1 MSSKI
6 KLSIL
11 TPMEKFFDGEVSEL
25 NTSTMTGDIGILPN
39 HSPFVGLLKPAVTK
53 LKLEDGSEK
62 SLFTSTG
69 VLKVTKEEIQ
79 IIVDDAEWPEDI
91 DVERA
96 EKAKERAEERL
107 HKSNPKTDMKRA
119 EIALQRALARIRTK
133 GM

>member
-11 TPMEKFFDGEVSEL
+11 APMEKFYEGDVSEI
-25 NTSTMTGDIGILPN
+25 NTSTMTGDIGILPQ
-39 HSPFVGLLKPAVTK
+39 HSSFIGLLKPTVTK

-69 VLKVTKEEIQ
+69 ILKVTKEEIQ
-79 IIVDDAEWPEDI
+79 LIVDDAEWPEEI

-96 EKAKERAEERL
+96 ERAKERAEERL
-107 HKSNPKTDMKRA
+107 HKRDPKTDAKRA
-119 EIALQRALARIRTK
+119 EIALQRALARIKTK

>member
-6 KLSIL
+6 KLNIL
-11 TPMEKFFDGEVSEL
+11 TPMEKFYEGDVSEV
-25 NTSTMTGDIGILPN
+25 NTSTTSGGIGILPQ
-39 HSPFVGLLKPAVTK
+39 HSPFIGLLIPTVTK
-53 LKLEDGSEK
+53 LKFDDGSEK

-69 VLKVTKEEIQ
+69 ILQVTKEEIK

-91 DVERA
+91 DIDRA

-107 HKSNPKTDMKRA
+107 HKNDPNIDARRA
-119 EIALQRALARIRTK
+119 EIALQRAIARMKTK

>member
-11 TPMEKFFDGEVSEL
+11 TPMEKFYDGDVFEI
-25 NTSTMTGDIGILPN
+25 NTSTMAGDIGILPQ
-39 HSPFVGLLKPAVTK
+39 HSPFIGLLKPTVTK
-53 LKLEDGSEK
+53 FKLVDGSEK

-69 VLKVTKEEIQ
+69 ILKVTKEEIQ
-79 IIVDDAEWPEDI
+79 MIVDDAEWPEDI
-91 DVERA
+91 DVKRA

-107 HKSNPKTDMKRA
+107 HKHDSKTDARRA
-119 EIALQRALARIRTK
+119 EIALLRAIARIRTK